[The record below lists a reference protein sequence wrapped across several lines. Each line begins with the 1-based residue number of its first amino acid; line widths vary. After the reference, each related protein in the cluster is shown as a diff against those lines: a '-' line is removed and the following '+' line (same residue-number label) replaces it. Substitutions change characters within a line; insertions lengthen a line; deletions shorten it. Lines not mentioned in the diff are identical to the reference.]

1 MASLSGA
8 ACQLLTP
15 NLLQQLCRPV
25 ITQTP
30 ICFEMSSSAFTAR
43 PGSALGAQTKSRR
56 RATIFCARSRVK
68 ASSLRGMAVTRC
80 VRFSTSAG
88 IVVPVSAP
96 SPKGISPG
104 GSSAAITVGLT
115 DSTEISSAP
124 PTHTTAS
131 VAKIIPSIAFMLRS
145 GTDTY
150 SSTSVQSLPRLR
162 VSSRIS
168 HRNSCIGKWLICAPT
183 VASGMK

>member
-25 ITQTP
+25 TTQTP
-30 ICFEMSSSAFTAR
+30 ICFAMRSNAFNAR
-43 PGSALGAQTKSRR
+43 PGSALGAQTKFLR
-56 RATIFCARSRVK
+56 RATIFCARLRVK
-68 ASSLRGMAVTRC
+68 ASSLRGMPVTRC
-80 VRFSTSAG
+80 MRFSTSAG

-96 SPKGISPG
+96 SPKDISPG

-115 DSTEISSAP
+115 GSTEISSAP
-124 PTHTTAS
+124 PTHTMAS

-150 SSTSVQSLPRLR
+150 SSTSVQSPLRLP
-162 VSSRIS
+162 VSSKI
-168 HRNSCIGKWLICAPT
+168 
-183 VASGMK
+183 